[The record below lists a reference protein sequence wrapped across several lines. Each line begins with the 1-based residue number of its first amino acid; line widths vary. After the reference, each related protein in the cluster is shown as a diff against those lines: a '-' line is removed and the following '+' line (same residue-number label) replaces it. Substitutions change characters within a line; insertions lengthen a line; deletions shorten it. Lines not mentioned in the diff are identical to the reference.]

1 MDFIASDRVRS
12 RLHKSQAIA
21 KTAMQPVSENAYEIQ
36 SIPVFASLK
45 RYPIRRRAAKC
56 TFDGFHEPEF
66 VDGRHFA
73 WTQSECMIRCRFY
86 DITSIRYL
94 WLEIANTPPG
104 GTHIDLSADGQL
116 LVKQRRVRGR
126 STVRA
131 VLPSLRPVTSL
142 DLTISCNTFVPSE
155 HDPNSQDHRILG
167 IAVRGITFAKR
178 RFRYA
183 SGMYFK
189 KPASERFRRIWDS
202 LTRKAA

>member
-73 WTQSECMIRCRFY
+73 WTQ
-86 DITSIRYL
+86 
-94 WLEIANTPPG
+94 
-104 GTHIDLSADGQL
+104 
-116 LVKQRRVRGR
+116 
-126 STVRA
+126 
-131 VLPSLRPVTSL
+131 
-142 DLTISCNTFVPSE
+142 
-155 HDPNSQDHRILG
+155 
-167 IAVRGITFAKR
+167 
-178 RFRYA
+178 
-183 SGMYFK
+183 
-189 KPASERFRRIWDS
+189 
-202 LTRKAA
+202 